1 MRKHLTKLHES
12 FYAKKGF
19 FLIPKNMVPILA
31 ISSGAILGALLRFW
45 LGSMLNSSFPTI
57 PLGTLIANLLGGF
70 LMGTFM
76 ALTRNHT
83 YLSETLRLAIA
94 TGFLGSLT
102 TFSTFS
108 GETMTLLMHHE
119 YFWGSLM

>member
-1 MRKHLTKLHES
+1 MNVPLRKPPS
-12 FYAKKGF
+12 RF
-19 FLIPKNMVPILA
+19 A